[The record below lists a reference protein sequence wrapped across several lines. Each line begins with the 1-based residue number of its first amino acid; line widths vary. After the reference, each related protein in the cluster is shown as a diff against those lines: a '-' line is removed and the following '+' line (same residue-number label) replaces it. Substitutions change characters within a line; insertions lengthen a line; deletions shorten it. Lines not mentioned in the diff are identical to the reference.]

1 MAKVSNRE
9 DALLNAY
16 LNRYKN
22 AQASTVNE
30 GQNKTQTA
38 RAKGAALLNATDKTL
53 PVLKNTFSDTLQ
65 NIVQGASLEN
75 SLNNDVLNRQMNLA
89 QAKFKQ
95 ANDLYEQQKKA
106 QQYAEKQAEKEAAAA
121 AKAARSG
128 RGSGKSRSGKAG
140 SSTGSSED
148 AGAAMDAL
156 FGEDSAASAAD
167 TAKNKSGNYD
177 PKRTNADRNAS
188 ARARYDGSK
197 QEKADIK
204 DRAQQKAERTAQMLK
219 DKQAAANAGANKGKA
234 VGKSYAEQK
243 NAGNAAAQP
252 AQSRA
257 VTRGGKVIGSSY
269 AAAGG
274 APSAEETQ
282 AAKGKRNDYKSRQ
295 EDTAAALKKLQT
307 DAGYRAEL
315 AAPGRKLTTAEVAAV
330 NQYEKSTKN
339 TGFRGLKRV
348 FETAANKDGLSQEDY
363 AKKTA
368 AMNAE
373 LNQNSALRGKA
384 QMNGAGQTAQAF
396 TAGLY
401 DSVPF
406 LTKSVDKLTD
416 IANATGAELPQLS
429 NAIEGAKSYDPL
441 AAAAGTLVGK
451 GMQYK
456 LFNTAME
463 GTPLAQTMGK
473 AGNAVVGQAQKIPV
487 LGDVLGAGAGD
498 ALGRILTDTTA
509 DLALDT
515 LPTLADDLSTYSD
528 QQQAIA
534 NGETVDEALTPGKI
548 AGNTAKNIAGNVAM
562 NALPEIGGALFNRL
576 KGTAGDAAQDALKQ
590 ADNAVQDVQSAAP
603 ARNIVQ
609 PEANGT
615 TGLAAQIQQMNTPD
629 AANRSALN
637 TLDELRGQ
645 VNLNGAQEKEAEQL
659 RRAVLQ
665 RQQEIGDE
673 AKLALQNSDSLPIDA
688 QRAAGYNEV
697 NGGVQNYNLGAGVR
711 ADVPLN
717 ADTGAG
723 YEPQPGGVGSGLAG
737 QTGTAGLGSTA
748 DGNGRGIQ
756 GPDAPDAGAV
766 AEWAKSITGKDR
778 RSVYT
783 RRIED
788 LYGQLQSG
796 ATRESMA
803 DEAKDI
809 AMGIVKDSDFA
820 EPLDEATT
828 TLREYFKNTP
838 IRLDER
844 AAGDI
849 LYSSGLKNIQQYNI
863 QNGTNF
869 STTSGLP
876 YDTALMELAN
886 MGTGVS
892 GSGVDDLLSAVA
904 ASNRVA
910 LVDIDQAA
918 ATADYYRDMI
928 LDGPTGRQAGTED
941 FADWLEVQ
949 GFDSNMPDY
958 TRHVYDRMFGGTDT
972 ADAAALLQDSMAQ
985 SVAARP
991 LNGSESVHPNT
1002 VGSKEREMP
1011 YQEYAGRGHSVT
1023 DIDRDTLTPE
1033 NQNILGTNA
1042 PYTVQRVSHAE
1053 QQANAQQIRSN
1064 EGLSATIDRI
1074 VKDSTSGSFNDET
1087 ETLAGNTLRE
1097 LNEKLNTLEP
1107 NTMEYAKTATQAR
1120 IVRSK
1125 MREGLTKTARTLESA
1140 KQFTTPEKAVMNIEG
1155 ILSDA
1160 RDAAQ
1165 KKNPGAFKKAQT
1177 EIENA
1182 VEGGRSEANAQL
1194 GEIVTNELSKIVGA
1208 GKQAAGNGNAGQ
1220 AASVAKEVP
1229 VLDNPE
1235 DAWAR
1240 AVARNTGNYARDNLK
1255 KADPDDL
1262 FAKEIVNQLFETA
1275 KESPVAQG
1283 ARVKNGYTAQAKL
1296 NLAFDAQ
1303 DDYATVWNKAR
1314 AIAQKNYKNNP
1325 DMTSRLQAFFDNVK
1339 DEGSLYSNK
1348 TVLSAF
1354 TENLKENDDT
1364 FRQLADRA
1372 AFGNKSEIS
1381 RAANRLADAV
1391 EVPDEYRSSFLKTAE
1406 FVLANSK
1413 QLTGAQAHADGRA
1426 FRAALNRAGFT
1437 VGDIADASAFG
1448 NDISPVMAA
1457 HEIMETLNPPAEYRQ
1472 TVFDNVYNYIKNNDG
1487 YQKQMENADSRVL
1500 RRLVSNVDG
1509 GYTSIANK
1517 AAFGSDAGMQAT
1529 VSDFLDEIN
1538 APTSLRGEMGDRLQ
1552 KAITG
1557 NTQYQ
1562 KAAAGADS
1570 RVFNEAVR
1578 HVQEELEFTFQKL
1591 SGESDASKAKVLDGL
1606 KNTITDYLGVD
1617 DNQAAEV
1624 VQNIEKMYNSALSD
1638 GAMKRLAQIFPDTNK
1653 TVNAPRDQFLELLR
1667 SGAYNDEYMGEAVKD
1682 LAATKFG
1689 IQQLSDEQVANIKQL
1704 AEQMETLPKDS
1715 KARVDIENEIAT
1727 IAAGNVKGSFW
1738 DKWNAMRYTGML
1750 FNAVTNIKNAVNN
1763 VGQGTLALLKDG
1775 VNGAVQRVAKAMG
1788 NDTAEVTVG
1797 YLNPASKADRDLIGR
1812 AFADTENSRWRQLT
1826 GASENFE
1833 IAKAARNAGQTFNTR
1848 VMRTIDQMSSAMLE
1862 DADVYGTSGLLSFAK
1877 PLNENNP
1884 LRKAAEFAQDATK
1897 RMGEN
1902 GFIGV
1907 AGLKNNYSRYL
1918 ASYLKAHGATD
1929 AIFDATDEAS
1939 KAMLEQARDY
1949 AVQQALVNTYHEAN
1963 VLTDFIGSAKKSANK
1978 VPLLGAWVEGQLPF
1992 VKTPTNV
1999 GIQAWRYSPGGL
2011 MQGLLQM
2018 GYDAAKEK
2026 DINKAMDTFS
2036 AGLTGSAIAG
2046 LGAYLWSTGHL
2057 VPGMTDEEK
2066 AEADLTGAQENSMQF
2081 TDENGKLHSYTINWF
2096 SNWAGPMMV
2105 GANLAKMWDTRN
2117 DNSTSV
2123 VDKVLN
2129 ACVSVL
2135 DPVIDNSYLS
2145 SLNNTIDQLGNAQT
2159 GGEKAATLFTS
2170 GFGNYFTQA
2179 IPTLSGQLTRT
2190 IDPTRRSTY
2199 TGLTGAAKNFAYFG
2213 RKSQN
2218 KIPVLSQSNEPY
2230 IDVWG
2235 NEEKNFTPSSGENA
2249 ADYAARAAYN
2259 FLSPGYY
2266 SESDGDEVS
2275 QYVEELYKNT
2285 GDKNVLPK
2293 NSSARGYT
2301 VSVPSLDGGDST
2313 EQRLTPQE
2321 KTAYDKAY
2329 GQTAYD
2335 LIDELRQNSMFLQL
2349 PEDQQSALVQDAYT
2363 VAKTAGGVAA
2373 VGDGVSGVSA
2383 KEYEAYRDGGAEG
2396 FSQYVLMKNATDLA
2410 RDEKR
2415 ETSGN
2420 DDAKLNAVET
2430 WDTLYSQF
2438 GDDAVSN
2445 FVDSADDDSAVHNIK
2460 DLAGDKAVTAYM
2472 QAYSAVAKTLDDGQ
2486 TPDKFTVGYGMQ
2498 RYGLSGDD
2506 FARAYLAAYYKKDK
2520 NGKYPEKGGTYAD
2533 KAGAEIYQ
2541 SYGADALRDWV
2552 NYRATIPDTNGN
2564 GKVDKGEAMARLNEM
2579 DLTNELRR
2587 AYLTKTNKQW
2597 KNPY

>member
-1 MAKVSNRE
+1 MAKVNGRE

-16 LNRYKN
+16 LNRYQT
-22 AQASTVNE
+22 AQASNVST
-30 GQNKTQTA
+30 GRSTTRKAQQQGSA
-38 RAKGAALLNATDKTL
+38 IMNATDKTL
-53 PVLKNTFSDTLQ
+53 PVLHNSYTETLN

-75 SLNNDVLNRQMNLA
+75 SLNNDILNRQMKLA
-89 QAKFKQ
+89 RAKFDA
-95 ANDLYEQQKKA
+95 ANDLYQQQQKA
-106 QQYAEKQAEKEAAAA
+106 QQYAAKKA
-121 AKAARSG
+121 AKAAKS
-128 RGSGKSRSGKAG
+128 SGKSSGKGGSTTGTGSDTENAASLDSLFGGGASTSGTTGNTAG
-140 SSTGSSED
+140 SKPKAEDTEKPKAKSEKEKSAQEKYLEAKK
-148 AGAAMDAL
+148 AGARTT
-156 FGEDSAASAAD
+156 AA
-167 TAKNKSGNYD
+167 
-177 PKRTNADRNAS
+177 
-188 ARARYDGSK
+188 
-197 QEKADIK
+197 
-204 DRAQQKAERTAQMLK
+204 
-219 DKQAAANAGANKGKA
+219 
-234 VGKSYAEQK
+234 KSYAER
-243 NAGNAAAQP
+243 NGTGLVSAAQP
-252 AQSRA
+252 AKSRA
-257 VTRGGKVIGSSY
+257 VTRGGKAIGSSY
-269 AAAGG
+269 AAAGS
-274 APSAEETQ
+274 APSASEAQ
-282 AAKGKRNDYKSRQ
+282 AAKDKRNDYKSRQ
-295 EDTAAALKKLQT
+295 EDIAAALKKLQS
-307 DAGYRAEL
+307 DADYRAEL
-315 AAPGRKLTTAEVAAV
+315 AAPGRKLTSAEVAAV

-339 TGFRGLKRV
+339 TGFSGLKRV
-348 FETAANKDGLSQEDY
+348 FETAANKEGLSQEGY

-373 LNQNSALRGKA
+373 LNQNSALRAKA
-384 QMNGAGQTAQAF
+384 QMNGAGQIAQAF
-396 TAGLY
+396 TAGMY
-401 DSVPF
+401 DSIPF

-416 IANATGAELPQLS
+416 IANETGTELPQLR

-441 AAAAGTLVGK
+441 AAAAGTIVGK
-451 GMQYK
+451 GMQYN
-456 LFNTAME
+456 LFNTAMA

-473 AGNAVVGQAQKIPV
+473 AGGKLYDAAKKIPV
-487 LGDVLGAGAGD
+487 LQNIVQPGFGKAAGRVLA
-498 ALGRILTDTTA
+498 DTGA

-515 LPTLADDLSTYSD
+515 LPTLADDLSTYSA
-528 QQQAIA
+528 QQEAIA
-534 NGETVDEALTPGKI
+534 NGQTVDDALTPGKI
-548 AGNTAKNIAGNVAM
+548 AGNTAKNIAENVAM

-673 AKLALQNSDSLPIDA
+673 AKLALQNTDSLPIDA

-697 NGGVQNYNLGAGVR
+697 NGGVQNDNLGAGVR

-748 DGNGRGIQ
+748 DGNGRGVQ
-756 GPDAPDAGAV
+756 GLDAPDAGAV
-766 AEWAKSITGKDR
+766 AEWAKSITGNDR

-809 AMGIVKDSDFA
+809 ATGIVKESSFA
-820 EPLDEATT
+820 EPVDEATA
-828 TLREYFKNTP
+828 TLRDYFKSTP
-838 IRLDER
+838 IRLDEQ

-849 LYSSGLKNIQQYNI
+849 LYTSGLKNIQQYNF

-876 YDTALMELAN
+876 YDTALMELAD

-904 ASNRVA
+904 ASNRGA
-910 LVDIDQAA
+910 LVDTDQAA

-928 LDGPTGRQAGTED
+928 LDGPTGRQAGTEN

-958 TRHVYDRMFGGTDT
+958 TRRVYDRMFGGTDT
-972 ADAAALLQDSMAQ
+972 ADAAASLQDSRAQ

-1002 VGSKEREMP
+1002 VGSKEKEMP

-1087 ETLAGNTLRE
+1087 ETLAGNALRE

-1107 NTMEYAKTATQAR
+1107 NTTEYAKTATQAR

-1140 KQFTTPEKAVMNIEG
+1140 KQFTTPEKAVMNVEG

-1177 EIENA
+1177 AIESA

-1208 GKQAAGNGNAGQ
+1208 GKQAAGNGSTGQ
-1220 AASVAKEVP
+1220 AASAAKELP
-1229 VLDNPE
+1229 VLDNSE
-1235 DAWAR
+1235 NAWAR
-1240 AVARNTGNYARDNLK
+1240 AVARKTGNYAQDNLK

-1325 DMTSRLQAFFDNVK
+1325 DMTRRLQAFFDNVK

-1381 RAANRLADAV
+1381 RAANRLANAV
-1391 EVPDEYRSSFLKTAE
+1391 EVPDEYRSGFLKTAE
-1406 FVLANSK
+1406 SVLANSK

-1437 VGDIADASAFG
+1437 VGDIADAGAFG

-1487 YQKQMENADSRVL
+1487 YQKQMEKADSRVL

-1517 AAFGSDAGMQAT
+1517 AAFGSDAGMQST

-1538 APTSLRGEMGDRLQ
+1538 APTSLRGEMGERLQ

-1653 TVNAPRDQFLELLR
+1653 TANAPRDQFLELLR

-1775 VNGAVQRVAKAMG
+1775 VNGAVQRVAKAIG

-1797 YLNPASKADRDLIGR
+1797 YLNPASKADRNLIGR
-1812 AFADTENSRWRQLT
+1812 SFADADNSRWRQLT
-1826 GASENFE
+1826 GTSENFE
-1833 IAKAARNAGQTFNTR
+1833 MAKAARNAGQTFNTR

-1877 PLNENNP
+1877 PLNENNA
-1884 LRKAAEFAQDATK
+1884 LRKAAEFAQDTTK
-1897 RMGEN
+1897 SMGEN

-1929 AIFDATDEAS
+1929 AIFDETDDAS

-1963 VLTDFIGSAKKSANK
+1963 KLTEFIGKVKKSAND
-1978 VPLLGAWVEGQLPF
+1978 VPILGAWVEGQLPF

-2011 MQGLLQM
+2011 LQGLLQM
-2018 GYDAAKEK
+2018 GYDAAKGK

-2036 AGLTGSAIAG
+2036 AGLTGSALAG

-2066 AEADLTGAQENSMQF
+2066 AEADLTGAQENSLQF
-2081 TDENGKLHSYTINWF
+2081 ADENGKLHSYTINWF

-2117 DNSTSV
+2117 DSSTSV

-2213 RKSQN
+2213 QKSEN
-2218 KIPVLSQSNEPY
+2218 KIPVLSKSNEPY

-2235 NEEKNFTPSSGENA
+2235 NEEKNFTPASGEDA
-2249 ADYAARAAYN
+2249 SDYAARAAYN

-2275 QYVEELYKNT
+2275 QYVEGLYKST

-2301 VSVPSLDGGDST
+2301 VIVPSLDGGDSI

-2321 KTAYDKAY
+2321 KTAYDKTY

-2335 LIDELRQNSMFLQL
+2335 LVDELRQNSMFLQL
-2349 PEDQQSALVQDAYT
+2349 PEDQQSALVQDAYK

-2373 VGDGVSGVSA
+2373 VGDGVSGVNA

-2396 FSQYVLMKNATDLA
+2396 FSQYVLMKNATDLV

-2420 DDAKLNAVET
+2420 DNADLNTVET
-2430 WDTLYSQF
+2430 WNTLYSQF

-2445 FVDSADDDSAVHNIK
+2445 FVDSTDDDSAVHNIS

-2564 GKVDKGEAMARLNEM
+2564 GKVDKGEAVARLNEM
-2579 DLTNELRR
+2579 DLTNEMRR
-2587 AYLTKTNKQW
+2587 AYLAKTNKQW
-2597 KNPY
+2597 GKKNPF

>member
-16 LNRYKN
+16 MARYKN
-22 AQASTVNE
+22 AQASTVSE
-30 GQNKTQTA
+30 GQNKTSTA
-38 RAKGAALLNATDKTL
+38 RARGAAILNATDKTL
-53 PVLKNTFSDTLQ
+53 PALKDTYSDTLSG
-65 NIVQGASLEN
+65 IVQGASLEN
-75 SLNNDVLNRQMNLA
+75 SLTNDILDRNLKL
-89 QAKFKQ
+89 AKARFDQ
-95 ANDLYEQQKKA
+95 ANDLNEQLQKA
-106 QQYAEKQAEKEAAAA
+106 QQYAEKQAAKA
-121 AKAARSG
+121 AKAAAKSSG
-128 RGSGKSRSGKAG
+128 KSGSGKSGGSGSTSSG
-140 SSTGSSED
+140 STGGTGNAD
-148 AGAAMDAL
+148 TATTLDAL
-156 FGEDSAASAAD
+156 FGSGTTGTGSTAGSAA
-167 TAKNKSGNYD
+167 
-177 PKRTNADRNAS
+177 
-188 ARARYDGSK
+188 GSK
-197 QEKADIK
+197 PKAEDTEKDKAK
-204 DRAQQKAERTAQMLK
+204 SEKEKSAQQLYLET
-219 DKQAAANAGANKGKA
+219 KQAAANAGANKGKA
-234 VGKSYAEQK
+234 AGNSYAERQ
-243 NAGNAAAQP
+243 NAAQP

-269 AAAGG
+269 AAAGS
-274 APSAEETQ
+274 APSTAETQ
-282 AAKGKRNDYKSRQ
+282 AAKDKRNDYKSQ
-295 EDTAAALKKLQT
+295 QADIASALKKLQS
-307 DAGYRAEL
+307 DADYRAEL
-315 AAPGRKLTTAEVAAV
+315 AAPGRKLTSAEVAAV
-330 NQYEKSTKN
+330 NQYEKSTKD
-339 TGFRGLKRV
+339 TGFSGLKRV
-348 FETAANKDGLSQEDY
+348 FDLSKNSDNLSKEEY
-363 AKKTA
+363 AKKSA
-368 AMNAE
+368 ELNAE
-373 LNQNSALRGKA
+373 LNRNSALRGKA
-384 QMNGAGQTAQAF
+384 QMNGAGQSTQAF

-406 LTKSVDKLTD
+406 LAKASDAMASA
-416 IANATGAELPQLS
+416 ANATGLGAELPMLS
-429 NAIEGAKSYDPL
+429 KTLEDTKTYDPL
-441 AAAAGTLVGK
+441 AATAGTMVGK
-451 GMQYK
+451 GMQYN
-456 LFNTAME
+456 LFNGAMA

-473 AGNAVVGQAQKIPV
+473 AGNAVVEQAQKIPV
-487 LGDVLGAGAGD
+487 LGGMLGAGAGD

-515 LPTLADDLSTYSD
+515 LPSLISD
-528 QQQAIA
+528 VS
-534 NGETVDEALTPGKI
+534 EGKSAREV

-562 NALPEIGGALFNRL
+562 NALPEIGGAVFNRL
-576 KGTAGDAAQDALKQ
+576 KGTAGDAAQYVLKQ
-590 ADNAVQDVQSAAP
+590 ADDATQDVQSAAP

-615 TGLAAQIQQMNTPD
+615 TGLAAQ
-629 AANRSALN
+629 
-637 TLDELRGQ
+637 
-645 VNLNGAQEKEAEQL
+645 EKEAEQL

-665 RQQEIGDE
+665 RQQEIGNE

-697 NGGVQNYNLGAGVR
+697 NGGVQNDNLGAGVR
-711 ADVPLN
+711 ADVPLD
-717 ADTGAG
+717 ADAGAG
-723 YEPQPGGVGSGLAG
+723 YEPQPGGGGSGLAG
-737 QTGTAGLGSTA
+737 QTGTAGLSSTA
-748 DGNGRGIQ
+748 DGNGRGVQ
-756 GPDAPDAGAV
+756 GPDAQDAGTV
-766 AEWAKSITGKDR
+766 AEWARSITGKDR

-788 LYGQLQSG
+788 LYSRMQSG

-809 AMGIVKDSDFA
+809 ALGIVKDSDFA
-820 EPLDEATT
+820 EPVDEATAA
-828 TLREYFKNTP
+828 LRDYFKSTP
-838 IRLDER
+838 IRLDEK

-849 LYSSGLKNIQQYNI
+849 LYTSGLKNIQQYNF

-876 YDTALMELAN
+876 YDTAMMELADR
-886 MGTGVS
+886 GTGVN

-904 ASNRVA
+904 ASNRGA
-910 LVDIDQAA
+910 LVDTDQAA

-941 FADWLEVQ
+941 FTDWLEVQ

-958 TRHVYDRMFGGTDT
+958 TRRVYDRMFGGTDT
-972 ADAAALLQDSMAQ
+972 AADAATALPATGQTEEAVS
-985 SVAARP
+985 AARP

-1011 YQEYAGRGHSVT
+1011 YQEYTGRGHSVT

-1074 VKDSTSGSFNDET
+1074 VKDSTSGNFNDET
-1087 ETLAGNTLRE
+1087 ATLAGNTLRE

-1107 NTMEYAKTATQAR
+1107 NTAEYAKTATQAR

-1140 KQFTTPEKAVMNIEG
+1140 KQFTTPEKAVMNVEG
-1155 ILSDA
+1155 ILNDA

-1165 KKNPGAFKKAQT
+1165 KKNPRAFKKAQAA
-1177 EIENA
+1177 IENA
-1182 VEGGRSEANAQL
+1182 VEDGRSEANAQL
-1194 GEIVTNELSKIVGA
+1194 GEIVTNELSKIVET
-1208 GKQAAGNGNAGQ
+1208 GKQAAGQ
-1220 AASVAKEVP
+1220 AASAAKEVP

-1235 DAWAR
+1235 DVWAR
-1240 AVARNTGNYARDNLK
+1240 AVARKTGNYAQDNLK

-1303 DDYATVWNKAR
+1303 DDYAAVWNKAR

-1381 RAANRLADAV
+1381 KAANRLADAV
-1391 EVPDEYRSSFLKTAE
+1391 EVPDAYRSGFLKTAE
-1406 FVLANSK
+1406 SVLANSK

-1487 YQKQMENADSRVL
+1487 YQKQMEKADSRVL
-1500 RRLVSNVDG
+1500 RRLVNNVDG

-1529 VSDFLDEIN
+1529 VNDFLDEIN
-1538 APTSLRGEMGDRLQ
+1538 APTSLRGEMGERLQ

-1606 KNTITDYLGVD
+1606 KDTITDYLGVD
-1617 DNQAAEV
+1617 DTQAAEV

-1638 GAMKRLAQIFPDTNK
+1638 GAMKRLAQIFPDTGK
-1653 TVNAPRDQFLELLR
+1653 AANAPRDQFLELLR

-1738 DKWNAMRYTGML
+1738 DKWNAARYTGML
-1750 FNAVTNIKNAVNN
+1750 FNAVTNIKNAANN
-1763 VGQGTLALLKDG
+1763 VGQGTLALVKDG

-1797 YLNPASKADRDLIGR
+1797 YLNPASKADRSLIGR

-1826 GASENFE
+1826 GASEHFE
-1833 IAKAARNAGQTFNTR
+1833 MAKAARNAGQTFNTR

-1877 PLNENNP
+1877 PLSEKNP

-1897 RMGEN
+1897 SMGEN

-1963 VLTDFIGSAKKSANK
+1963 DLTKFIGKVKKSASD
-1978 VPLLGAWVEGQLPF
+1978 VPVLGAWVEGQLPF

-1999 GIQAWRYSPGGL
+1999 GIQAWRYSPLGL
-2011 MQGLLQM
+2011 AQGLLQM
-2018 GYDAAKEK
+2018 GYDAARGK

-2036 AGLTGSAIAG
+2036 AGLTGSALAG

-2066 AEADLTGAQENSMQF
+2066 AEADLTGAQENSLQF
-2081 TDENGKLHSYTINWF
+2081 TDENGKLHSYTINWL

-2105 GANLAKMWDTRN
+2105 GANLARQLGGSG
-2117 DNSTSV
+2117 DNSTGV
-2123 VDKVLN
+2123 VNKVMN

-2159 GGEKAATLFTS
+2159 GGEKAATLLTS

-2179 IPTLSGQLTRT
+2179 IPTLSGQLART

-2213 RKSQN
+2213 QKSEN
-2218 KIPVLSQSNEPY
+2218 KIPVLSKSNEPY

-2235 NEEKNFTPSSGENA
+2235 NEEKNFTPASGDSA
-2249 ADYAARAAYN
+2249 SDYAARAAYN
-2259 FLSPGYY
+2259 FLSPSYY

-2275 QYVEELYKNT
+2275 QYVEGLYKST

-2301 VSVPSLDGGDST
+2301 VSVQSPDGGDSA

-2321 KTAYDKAY
+2321 KTEYDKTY

-2335 LIDELRQNSMFLQL
+2335 LIDELRQNDMFLRL
-2349 PEDQQSALVQDAYT
+2349 PEDQQSALVQDAYS

-2373 VGDGVSGVSA
+2373 VGDDVSGVGA

-2396 FSQYVLMKNATDLA
+2396 FSQYVLMKNATDLV

-2415 ETSGN
+2415 EASGN
-2420 DDAKLNAVET
+2420 DSAKLNDVET
-2430 WDTLYSQF
+2430 WNTLYSQF

-2445 FVDSADDDSAVHNIK
+2445 FVNSTDKGSTVHNIS

-2472 QAYSAVAKTLDDGQ
+2472 QSYSAVAKTLDDDQ

-2498 RYGLSGDD
+2498 KYGLSGDD

-2520 NGKYPEKGGTYAD
+2520 NGKYPENGSSYAD

-2541 SYGADALRDWV
+2541 SYGAQALQGWV
-2552 NYRATIPDTNGN
+2552 NYRATIPDTNKN
-2564 GKVDKGEAMARLNEM
+2564 GKVDKDEAMARLNEM
-2579 DLTNELRR
+2579 DLTNEMRR